1 MRHAATYHNIRPVIC
16 ICVTYWIQCIIH
28 KTGYPYQVS
37 ICIFILNKTRHNDWS
52 YNMSWHN
59 LVLMTIS
66 ELQTRRICAFPD
78 TRSTKITL

>member
-1 MRHAATYHNIRPVIC
+1 MRHAATYHNIRLVMGIC
-16 ICVTYWIQCIIH
+16 GTYKIQCIIH
-28 KTGYPYQVS
+28 KTVYSYQVS
-37 ICIFILNKTRHNDWS
+37 ICIFISKTRHNDWS